1 MDRALHDLAVD
12 VDRRRHIEHP
22 AQHHRGTEPRPAAR
36 PRARSGR
43 MNFLLSEDQLAFLS
57 AIEDLLRDR
66 CDALRVHK
74 IFDIEGDAQFDA
86 ELWAGLVEMG
96 VPAIFV
102 PEAHGGLG
110 LAMVDLAIVSGLFG
124 TYAPPVPW
132 LGHALAT
139 VAIVLGGREAQKARW
154 LPRLASGEVQSPVA
168 FSEGKRVWFPGECHI
183 SGAAATLTAV
193 KSGRQPGRKEGLQN
207 VNT

>member
-86 ELWAGLVEMG
+86 ELRSEEHTSEL
-96 VPAIFV
+96 
-102 PEAHGGLG
+102 
-110 LAMVDLAIVSGLFG
+110 
-124 TYAPPVPW
+124 
-132 LGHALAT
+132 
-139 VAIVLGGREAQKARW
+139 
-154 LPRLASGEVQSPVA
+154 QSLM
-168 FSEGKRVWFPGECHI
+168 RI
-183 SGAAATLTAV
+183 S
-193 KSGRQPGRKEGLQN
+193 
-207 VNT
+207 